1 MSPQSQRKPEL
12 PLTAGHSTPNTSGY
26 FPVAEQPGANPINS
40 PDRDERTLHSGPPVE
55 IRVLFREQESAS
67 VYEIWT
73 EHTVYEF
80 DQSLFC
86 TAVKDARSGAAKT
99 SACVG
104 SRLIGGRRSR
114 GKVVNISSP
123 LPAMGHHALLGDD
136 GHPMTVTTPVT
147 RVIMN
152 LRRWSSSS

>member
-1 MSPQSQRKPEL
+1 MGPKSHRKTEAC
-12 PLTAGHSTPNTSGY
+12 LTKGQSTPNTSGY
-26 FPVAEQPGANPINS
+26 YPVVEQPGTESMNS
-40 PDRDERTLHSGPPVE
+40 PDLDERTLHSGPPFE
-55 IRVLFREQESAS
+55 IRILLREQESAS

-80 DQSLFC
+80 DQSLCC
-86 TAVKDARSGAAKT
+86 TAVRDARSGAAKSST
-99 SACVG
+99 CVG
-104 SRLIGGRRSR
+104 SKLIGGRRMR
-114 GKVVNISSP
+114 GREVNISSP

-152 LRRWSSSS
+152 LRRWTSTS

>member
-1 MSPQSQRKPEL
+1 MGPKSHRQTEPLL
-12 PLTAGHSTPNTSGY
+12 PKGHATPNTSGY
-26 FPVAEQPGANPINS
+26 YPVIEQPGTQAVES
-40 PDRDERTLHSGPPVE
+40 PEHDERTLHSGPPIE
-55 IRVLFREQESAS
+55 IRILFREQESAS

-86 TAVKDARSGAAKT
+86 TAVRDARSGVAKS

-104 SRLIGGRRSR
+104 SRLIGGRRAR
-114 GKVVNISSP
+114 GKVVNVSSP

-152 LRRWSSSS
+152 LRRWTSSS